1 MISAHG
7 VQLEDKADQIRD
19 VDRQIFET
27 SARGAALIREGAHPQ
42 RVGLEQET
50 LRTLWRRRDVLVAE
64 YKKQGGREREIYFRP
79 APEVS
84 ACTG

>member
-7 VQLEDKADQIRD
+7 VQLEDKAEQIRD

-27 SARGAALIREGAHPQ
+27 SARGAALVREGAHPD

-50 LRTLWRRRDVLVAE
+50 LRTLWRRRDILLLE

-79 APEVS
+79 TPEVS